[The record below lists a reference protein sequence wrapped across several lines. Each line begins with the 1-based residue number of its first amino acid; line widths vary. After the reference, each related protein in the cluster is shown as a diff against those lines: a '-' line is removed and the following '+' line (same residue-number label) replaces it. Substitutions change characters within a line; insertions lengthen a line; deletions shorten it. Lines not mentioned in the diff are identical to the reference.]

1 VQQRYARLAITYNN
15 IKMLP
20 ISATKKEDL
29 VIIPDRPDSRQ
40 NRLALRPEYFEN
52 LKKHIEAGE
61 VNVGGGMMS
70 GHSGEDYNIGSV
82 LALLA
87 ESEEAVRQWVMRD
100 VFVKGAVWDVERDAD
115 YSLSVRSENG
125 AMRGYRCLSRRKAA
139 LWCFPTA

>member
-87 ESEEAVRQWVMRD
+87 
-100 VFVKGAVWDVERDAD
+100 
-115 YSLSVRSENG
+115 LSVRSENG